1 MGKQGRASRP
11 DKGEIHMKF
20 VKMHGTGNDYVYI
33 NCFEEPFPENPS
45 ELSVKISDRHF
56 GVGSDGL
63 ILICPSETA
72 DFQMIM
78 YNADGSR
85 SQMCG
90 NGIRCVGKYV
100 YDIGMTDKRVIT
112 VETLAGIK
120 KLELNIEEGAVS
132 SIKVDMGAPILE
144 PSKIPVLSGDGM
156 FLKRP
161 VEVCGSVWHVTAVS
175 MGNPHGVVFLD
186 DIKNLDLEKLGPA
199 FENHPLF
206 PERVNAEF
214 VRVCDRESLEMRVWE
229 RGTGETMSCGTGCCA
244 VLVAAVLGGYADRK
258 AKVTVPGGTLLIEWD
273 EKTGSV
279 FMTGPAEFVF
289 SGEYPFSK

>member
-1 MGKQGRASRP
+1 
-11 DKGEIHMKF
+11 MKF